1 MNPGMQLKMMEA
13 GHLTK
18 AINKIRSK
26 KIKIGKQGSNE
37 RKIKGQK
44 DKGQKDKRKQKNER
58 KMKGW

>member
-44 DKGQKDKRKQKNER
+44 DKRTKGSR
-58 KMKGW
+58 KMKEK

>member
-44 DKGQKDKRKQKNER
+44 EAEK
-58 KMKGW
+58 